1 MLITKSEAARRLGVT
16 KQALQQWENRDPRPG
31 YFVDTD
37 SKVMVDTS
45 SEDWIQRIKQ
55 SETKGIKQNLINE
68 KVSQAKKFKADL
80 KKSVFDNVDDV
91 ENESE
96 DLSISQIK
104 QIEGGRFFK
113 GALRQAILK
122 RDGYRC
128 VLCGKSPADGVRLEI
143 DHIIEFEDG
152 GKTTYDNGQTLC
164 GDCNKG
170 KSSFKKMATD
180 EYISQTE
187 FGRRVGAHRNT
198 IADAIDKGIID
209 KDVTTGNINF
219 TTEVIKWYAQNS
231 VSHNGKSVDGEY
243 AELEKRAAIAAME
256 DIIFAAGIKR
266 EKEMQEKLKTL
277 EIKKDLANVDL
288 MIHFFSF
295 IENIIQRWYR
305 RPHEIGPKLKA
316 FYLGGQDREAEQLM
330 LRELESIVKDTQKDL
345 LKALE
350 EEGIKFKGM
359 IKK

>member
-37 SKVMVDTS
+37 NKVMVDTS

-55 SETKGIKQNLINE
+55 SETKGIKQNIINE
-68 KVSQAKKFKADL
+68 KVSQTKKFKADL

-91 ENESE
+91 EDESE

-152 GKTTYDNGQTLC
+152 GKTTYDNGQ
-164 GDCNKG
+164 G
-170 KSSFKKMATD
+170 
-180 EYISQTE
+180 
-187 FGRRVGAHRNT
+187 
-198 IADAIDKGIID
+198 
-209 KDVTTGNINF
+209 
-219 TTEVIKWYAQNS
+219 
-231 VSHNGKSVDGEY
+231 
-243 AELEKRAAIAAME
+243 
-256 DIIFAAGIKR
+256 
-266 EKEMQEKLKTL
+266 
-277 EIKKDLANVDL
+277 
-288 MIHFFSF
+288 
-295 IENIIQRWYR
+295 
-305 RPHEIGPKLKA
+305 
-316 FYLGGQDREAEQLM
+316 
-330 LRELESIVKDTQKDL
+330 
-345 LKALE
+345 
-350 EEGIKFKGM
+350 
-359 IKK
+359 

>member
-1 MLITKSEAARRLGVT
+1 MLITKAEAARRLNIT
-16 KQALQQWENRDPRPG
+16 RQAIEKLENRIPRPA

-37 SKVMVDTS
+37 NKTMIDSAH
-45 SEDWIQRIKQ
+45 EDWIQRVRKKD
-55 SETKGIKQNLINE
+55 TKGIRQSGLNE
-68 KVSQAKKFKADL
+68 KVSAAKKLKADL
-80 KKSVFDNVDDV
+80 KKSVFDSEVDNDAEEEV
-91 ENESE
+91 AV
-96 DLSISQIK
+96 
-104 QIEGGRFFK
+104 K
-113 GALRQAILK
+113 GAKIPDIPASAS
-122 RDGYRC
+122 
-128 VLCGKSPADGVRLEI
+128 SP
-143 DHIIEFEDG
+143 
-152 GKTTYDNGQTLC
+152 
-164 GDCNKG
+164 
-170 KSSFKKMATD
+170 
-180 EYISQTE
+180 
-187 FGRRVGAHRNT
+187 
-198 IADAIDKGIID
+198 
-209 KDVTTGNINF
+209 
-219 TTEVIKWYAQNS
+219 
-231 VSHNGKSVDGEY
+231 
-243 AELEKRAAIAAME
+243 ELEELQRRAAIAAME

-316 FYLGGQDREAEQLM
+316 FYLGNQDREAEQLM

>member
-37 SKVMVDTS
+37 NKVMVDTS

-80 KKSVFDNVDDV
+80 KKSVFDNGD
-91 ENESE
+91 EEE
-96 DLSISQIK
+96 D
-104 QIEGGRFFK
+104 IEVTGR
-113 GALRQAILK
+113 QK
-122 RDGYRC
+122 RSSVPDI
-128 VLCGKSPADGVRLEI
+128 PEAVRNPEL
-143 DHIIEFEDG
+143 
-152 GKTTYDNGQTLC
+152 
-164 GDCNKG
+164 
-170 KSSFKKMATD
+170 D
-180 EYISQTE
+180 ELQ
-187 FGRRVGAHRNT
+187 R
-198 IADAIDKGIID
+198 
-209 KDVTTGNINF
+209 
-219 TTEVIKWYAQNS
+219 
-231 VSHNGKSVDGEY
+231 
-243 AELEKRAAIAAME
+243 RAAIAAME

-316 FYLGGQDREAEQLM
+316 FYLGNQDREAEQLM

-350 EEGIKFKGM
+350 EEGIKFKG
-359 IKK
+359 IINK

>member
-1 MLITKSEAARRLGVT
+1 MLITKSEAARQLNISR
-16 KQALQQWENRDPRPG
+16 QAVEKLEKKIPRPS
-31 YFVDTD
+31 YFVDTEN
-37 SKVMVDTS
+37 KVMIDTS
-45 SEDWIQRIKQ
+45 SEDWQQRLKQ
-55 SETKGIKQNLINE
+55 KDTKGIKQKHIND
-68 KVSQAKKFKADL
+68 KVSHVKKFKADL
-80 KKSVFDNVDDV
+80 KKSVFD
-91 ENESE
+91 S
-96 DLSISQIK
+96 
-104 QIEGGRFFK
+104 
-113 GALRQAILK
+113 
-122 RDGYRC
+122 DG
-128 VLCGKSPADGVRLEI
+128 
-143 DHIIEFEDG
+143 EDG
-152 GKTTYDNGQTLC
+152 EEEDERPP
-164 GDCNKG
+164 
-170 KSSFKKMATD
+170 KSAKIPEIPAS
-180 EYISQTE
+180 
-187 FGRRVGAHRNT
+187 
-198 IADAIDKGIID
+198 
-209 KDVTTGNINF
+209 
-219 TTEVIKWYAQNS
+219 AQS
-231 VSHNGKSVDGEY
+231 P
-243 AELEKRAAIAAME
+243 ELEELQRRAAIAAME

>member
-1 MLITKSEAARRLGVT
+1 MLITQSEAARRLGVT

-37 SKVMVDTS
+37 NKVMVDTS

-68 KVSQAKKFKADL
+68 KVSQAQKFKADL
-80 KKSVFDNVDDV
+80 KKSVFDNVDYV
-91 ENESE
+91 EEIEESP
-96 DLSISQIK
+96 
-104 QIEGGRFFK
+104 
-113 GALRQAILK
+113 RQK
-122 RDGYRC
+122 R
-128 VLCGKSPADGVRLEI
+128 SGVPDIPE
-143 DHIIEFEDG
+143 
-152 GKTTYDNGQTLC
+152 N
-164 GDCNKG
+164 
-170 KSSFKKMATD
+170 
-180 EYISQTE
+180 
-187 FGRRVGAHRNT
+187 VRNP
-198 IADAIDKGIID
+198 
-209 KDVTTGNINF
+209 
-219 TTEVIKWYAQNS
+219 
-231 VSHNGKSVDGEY
+231 
-243 AELEKRAAIAAME
+243 ELEELQRRAAIAAME

-345 LKALE
+345 IMALKD
-350 EEGIKFKGM
+350 EGLKYKEILK
-359 IKK
+359 

>member
-1 MLITKSEAARRLGVT
+1 MLITKAEAARRLNIT
-16 KQALQQWENRDPRPG
+16 RQAIEKLENRIPRPA

-37 SKVMVDTS
+37 NKVMIDS
-45 SEDWIQRIKQ
+45 AHEDWIQRVKQ
-55 SETKGIKQNLINE
+55 KDTKGIRQAGLNE

-80 KKSVFDNVDDV
+80 KKSVFDNGDSDEEIEESPQQKGSSVPDIP
-91 ENESE
+91 EN
-96 DLSISQIK
+96 
-104 QIEGGRFFK
+104 
-113 GALRQAILK
+113 
-122 RDGYRC
+122 
-128 VLCGKSPADGVRLEI
+128 VR
-143 DHIIEFEDG
+143 
-152 GKTTYDNGQTLC
+152 NP
-164 GDCNKG
+164 
-170 KSSFKKMATD
+170 
-180 EYISQTE
+180 
-187 FGRRVGAHRNT
+187 
-198 IADAIDKGIID
+198 
-209 KDVTTGNINF
+209 
-219 TTEVIKWYAQNS
+219 
-231 VSHNGKSVDGEY
+231 
-243 AELEKRAAIAAME
+243 ELEELQRRAAIAAME

-316 FYLGGQDREAEQLM
+316 FYLGNQDREAEQLM

-345 LKALE
+345 LKTLE

>member
-37 SKVMVDTS
+37 NKVMVDTS

-55 SETKGIKQNLINE
+55 SETKGIKQNIINE

-91 ENESE
+91 EEIEESP
-96 DLSISQIK
+96 
-104 QIEGGRFFK
+104 
-113 GALRQAILK
+113 RQK
-122 RDGYRC
+122 RSSVPDI
-128 VLCGKSPADGVRLEI
+128 PENVR
-143 DHIIEFEDG
+143 
-152 GKTTYDNGQTLC
+152 NP
-164 GDCNKG
+164 
-170 KSSFKKMATD
+170 
-180 EYISQTE
+180 
-187 FGRRVGAHRNT
+187 
-198 IADAIDKGIID
+198 
-209 KDVTTGNINF
+209 
-219 TTEVIKWYAQNS
+219 
-231 VSHNGKSVDGEY
+231 
-243 AELEKRAAIAAME
+243 ELEELQRRAAIAAME

-345 LKALE
+345 IMALK
-350 EEGIKFKGM
+350 EEGLKYKEILK
-359 IKK
+359 

>member
-37 SKVMVDTS
+37 NKVMVDTS

-80 KKSVFDNVDDV
+80 KKSVFDNVDEV
-91 ENESE
+91 EEIEESP
-96 DLSISQIK
+96 
-104 QIEGGRFFK
+104 
-113 GALRQAILK
+113 RQK
-122 RDGYRC
+122 RSSVPDI
-128 VLCGKSPADGVRLEI
+128 PENVR
-143 DHIIEFEDG
+143 
-152 GKTTYDNGQTLC
+152 NP
-164 GDCNKG
+164 
-170 KSSFKKMATD
+170 
-180 EYISQTE
+180 
-187 FGRRVGAHRNT
+187 
-198 IADAIDKGIID
+198 
-209 KDVTTGNINF
+209 
-219 TTEVIKWYAQNS
+219 
-231 VSHNGKSVDGEY
+231 
-243 AELEKRAAIAAME
+243 ELEELQRRAAIAAME

>member
-37 SKVMVDTS
+37 NKVMVDTS

-91 ENESE
+91 EEIEESP
-96 DLSISQIK
+96 
-104 QIEGGRFFK
+104 
-113 GALRQAILK
+113 RQK
-122 RDGYRC
+122 R
-128 VLCGKSPADGVRLEI
+128 SGVPDIPE
-143 DHIIEFEDG
+143 
-152 GKTTYDNGQTLC
+152 N
-164 GDCNKG
+164 
-170 KSSFKKMATD
+170 
-180 EYISQTE
+180 
-187 FGRRVGAHRNT
+187 VRNP
-198 IADAIDKGIID
+198 
-209 KDVTTGNINF
+209 
-219 TTEVIKWYAQNS
+219 
-231 VSHNGKSVDGEY
+231 
-243 AELEKRAAIAAME
+243 ELEELQRRAAIAAME

-350 EEGIKFKGM
+350 EEGIKFKGIM
-359 IKK
+359 NK

>member
-91 ENESE
+91 EESPR
-96 DLSISQIK
+96 Q
-104 QIEGGRFFK
+104 K
-113 GALRQAILK
+113 GSSVPDIPEA
-122 RDGYRC
+122 
-128 VLCGKSPADGVRLEI
+128 V
-143 DHIIEFEDG
+143 
-152 GKTTYDNGQTLC
+152 
-164 GDCNKG
+164 CNP
-170 KSSFKKMATD
+170 
-180 EYISQTE
+180 
-187 FGRRVGAHRNT
+187 
-198 IADAIDKGIID
+198 
-209 KDVTTGNINF
+209 
-219 TTEVIKWYAQNS
+219 
-231 VSHNGKSVDGEY
+231 
-243 AELEKRAAIAAME
+243 ELEELQRRAAIAAME

>member
-37 SKVMVDTS
+37 NKVMVDTS

-91 ENESE
+91 EEIEESP
-96 DLSISQIK
+96 
-104 QIEGGRFFK
+104 
-113 GALRQAILK
+113 RQK
-122 RDGYRC
+122 R
-128 VLCGKSPADGVRLEI
+128 SGVPDIPE
-143 DHIIEFEDG
+143 
-152 GKTTYDNGQTLC
+152 N
-164 GDCNKG
+164 
-170 KSSFKKMATD
+170 
-180 EYISQTE
+180 
-187 FGRRVGAHRNT
+187 VRNP
-198 IADAIDKGIID
+198 
-209 KDVTTGNINF
+209 
-219 TTEVIKWYAQNS
+219 
-231 VSHNGKSVDGEY
+231 
-243 AELEKRAAIAAME
+243 ELEELQRRAAIAAME

>member
-37 SKVMVDTS
+37 NKVMVDTS

-80 KKSVFDNVDDV
+80 KKSVFDSPDDA
-91 ENESE
+91 EE
-96 DLSISQIK
+96 
-104 QIEGGRFFK
+104 IEETG
-113 GALRQAILK
+113 QQK
-122 RDGYRC
+122 R
-128 VLCGKSPADGVRLEI
+128 
-143 DHIIEFEDG
+143 
-152 GKTTYDNGQTLC
+152 
-164 GDCNKG
+164 
-170 KSSFKKMATD
+170 
-180 EYISQTE
+180 
-187 FGRRVGAHRNT
+187 
-198 IADAIDKGIID
+198 
-209 KDVTTGNINF
+209 
-219 TTEVIKWYAQNS
+219 NS
-231 VSHNGKSVDGEY
+231 VPDIPEAVRNP
-243 AELEKRAAIAAME
+243 ELDELQRRAAIAAME

>member
-37 SKVMVDTS
+37 NKVMVDTS

-80 KKSVFDNVDDV
+80 KKSVFDNGDDI
-91 ENESE
+91 EE
-96 DLSISQIK
+96 DI
-104 QIEGGRFFK
+104 
-113 GALRQAILK
+113 
-122 RDGYRC
+122 
-128 VLCGKSPADGVRLEI
+128 
-143 DHIIEFEDG
+143 
-152 GKTTYDNGQTLC
+152 
-164 GDCNKG
+164 
-170 KSSFKKMATD
+170 
-180 EYISQTE
+180 
-187 FGRRVGAHRNT
+187 
-198 IADAIDKGIID
+198 
-209 KDVTTGNINF
+209 
-219 TTEVIKWYAQNS
+219 EVIGRQKRSS
-231 VSHNGKSVDGEY
+231 VPDIPEAVRNP
-243 AELEKRAAIAAME
+243 ELDELQRRAAIAAME

-330 LRELESIVKDTQKDL
+330 LRELESIVKDTRKDL

>member
-37 SKVMVDTS
+37 NKVMVDTS

-80 KKSVFDNVDDV
+80 KKSVFDNVDYV
-91 ENESE
+91 EEIEESP
-96 DLSISQIK
+96 
-104 QIEGGRFFK
+104 
-113 GALRQAILK
+113 RQK
-122 RDGYRC
+122 R
-128 VLCGKSPADGVRLEI
+128 SGVPDIPE
-143 DHIIEFEDG
+143 
-152 GKTTYDNGQTLC
+152 N
-164 GDCNKG
+164 
-170 KSSFKKMATD
+170 
-180 EYISQTE
+180 
-187 FGRRVGAHRNT
+187 VRNP
-198 IADAIDKGIID
+198 
-209 KDVTTGNINF
+209 
-219 TTEVIKWYAQNS
+219 
-231 VSHNGKSVDGEY
+231 
-243 AELEKRAAIAAME
+243 ELEELQRRAAIAAME
-256 DIIFAAGIKR
+256 DIIVAAGIKR

>member
-37 SKVMVDTS
+37 NKVMVDTS

-91 ENESE
+91 EEIEESP
-96 DLSISQIK
+96 
-104 QIEGGRFFK
+104 
-113 GALRQAILK
+113 RQK
-122 RDGYRC
+122 RSSVPDI
-128 VLCGKSPADGVRLEI
+128 PENVR
-143 DHIIEFEDG
+143 
-152 GKTTYDNGQTLC
+152 NP
-164 GDCNKG
+164 
-170 KSSFKKMATD
+170 
-180 EYISQTE
+180 
-187 FGRRVGAHRNT
+187 
-198 IADAIDKGIID
+198 
-209 KDVTTGNINF
+209 
-219 TTEVIKWYAQNS
+219 
-231 VSHNGKSVDGEY
+231 
-243 AELEKRAAIAAME
+243 ELEELQRRAAIAAME

-345 LKALE
+345 IMALK
-350 EEGIKFKGM
+350 EEGLKYKEILK
-359 IKK
+359 

>member
-37 SKVMVDTS
+37 NKVMVDAS

-80 KKSVFDNVDDV
+80 KKSVFGDVDDAEDIEESPRQKV
-91 ENESE
+91 SSVPDIPEN
-96 DLSISQIK
+96 
-104 QIEGGRFFK
+104 
-113 GALRQAILK
+113 
-122 RDGYRC
+122 
-128 VLCGKSPADGVRLEI
+128 VR
-143 DHIIEFEDG
+143 
-152 GKTTYDNGQTLC
+152 NP
-164 GDCNKG
+164 
-170 KSSFKKMATD
+170 
-180 EYISQTE
+180 
-187 FGRRVGAHRNT
+187 
-198 IADAIDKGIID
+198 
-209 KDVTTGNINF
+209 
-219 TTEVIKWYAQNS
+219 
-231 VSHNGKSVDGEY
+231 
-243 AELEKRAAIAAME
+243 ELEELQRRAAIAAME

>member
-37 SKVMVDTS
+37 NKVMVDTS

-80 KKSVFDNVDDV
+80 KKSVFDNVDYV
-91 ENESE
+91 EEIEESP
-96 DLSISQIK
+96 
-104 QIEGGRFFK
+104 
-113 GALRQAILK
+113 RQK
-122 RDGYRC
+122 R
-128 VLCGKSPADGVRLEI
+128 SGVPDIPE
-143 DHIIEFEDG
+143 
-152 GKTTYDNGQTLC
+152 N
-164 GDCNKG
+164 
-170 KSSFKKMATD
+170 
-180 EYISQTE
+180 
-187 FGRRVGAHRNT
+187 VRNP
-198 IADAIDKGIID
+198 
-209 KDVTTGNINF
+209 
-219 TTEVIKWYAQNS
+219 
-231 VSHNGKSVDGEY
+231 
-243 AELEKRAAIAAME
+243 ELEELQRRAAIAAME

>member
-37 SKVMVDTS
+37 NKVMVDTS

-80 KKSVFDNVDDV
+80 KKSVFDDGD
-91 ENESE
+91 EE
-96 DLSISQIK
+96 
-104 QIEGGRFFK
+104 IEEVPRQK
-113 GALRQAILK
+113 G
-122 RDGYRC
+122 
-128 VLCGKSPADGVRLEI
+128 
-143 DHIIEFEDG
+143 
-152 GKTTYDNGQTLC
+152 
-164 GDCNKG
+164 
-170 KSSFKKMATD
+170 
-180 EYISQTE
+180 
-187 FGRRVGAHRNT
+187 
-198 IADAIDKGIID
+198 
-209 KDVTTGNINF
+209 
-219 TTEVIKWYAQNS
+219 NS
-231 VSHNGKSVDGEY
+231 VPDIPEAVRNP
-243 AELEKRAAIAAME
+243 ELDELQRRAAIAAME

-359 IKK
+359 IAK

>member
-37 SKVMVDTS
+37 NKVMVDTS

-80 KKSVFDNVDDV
+80 KKSVFDNADNDEETEEAPQQKGGSVPDIP
-91 ENESE
+91 EN
-96 DLSISQIK
+96 
-104 QIEGGRFFK
+104 
-113 GALRQAILK
+113 
-122 RDGYRC
+122 
-128 VLCGKSPADGVRLEI
+128 VR
-143 DHIIEFEDG
+143 
-152 GKTTYDNGQTLC
+152 NP
-164 GDCNKG
+164 
-170 KSSFKKMATD
+170 
-180 EYISQTE
+180 
-187 FGRRVGAHRNT
+187 
-198 IADAIDKGIID
+198 
-209 KDVTTGNINF
+209 
-219 TTEVIKWYAQNS
+219 
-231 VSHNGKSVDGEY
+231 
-243 AELEKRAAIAAME
+243 ELEELQRRAAIAAME

>member
-31 YFVDTD
+31 YFVDTNN
-37 SKVMVDTS
+37 KVMVDTS

-80 KKSVFDNVDDV
+80 KKSVFDSEVDEEGDG
-91 ENESE
+91 ESTV
-96 DLSISQIK
+96 
-104 QIEGGRFFK
+104 K
-113 GALRQAILK
+113 GAKIPDIPASAS
-122 RDGYRC
+122 
-128 VLCGKSPADGVRLEI
+128 SPEM
-143 DHIIEFEDG
+143 E
-152 GKTTYDNGQTLC
+152 
-164 GDCNKG
+164 
-170 KSSFKKMATD
+170 
-180 EYISQTE
+180 
-187 FGRRVGAHRNT
+187 
-198 IADAIDKGIID
+198 
-209 KDVTTGNINF
+209 
-219 TTEVIKWYAQNS
+219 
-231 VSHNGKSVDGEY
+231 
-243 AELEKRAAIAAME
+243 ELQRRAAIAAME

-266 EKEMQEKLKTL
+266 EKEMQERLKTA

-288 MIHFFSF
+288 LIHFFSF
-295 IENIIQRWYR
+295 IETIIQRWYR

-316 FYLGGQDREAEQLM
+316 FYLGNQDREAEQLM

-359 IKK
+359 IAK